1 MPNLSHILEKQ
12 LTELKSKLCS
22 TCDKYNNIKMPYKYQ
37 KIVKD
42 LANNKDIRILRQDKG
57 RGIVIIDSS
66 NYIEK
71 CLSLLDN
78 EKFVKIIED
87 LTKRI

>member
-1 MPNLSHILEKQ
+1 
-12 LTELKSKLCS
+12 
-22 TCDKYNNIKMPYKYQ
+22 MPYKYQ
-37 KIVKD
+37 EIVKN
-42 LANNKDIRILRQDKG
+42 LANNKDIRTLRQDKG
-57 RGIVIIDSS
+57 RGIVIIGSS

-78 EKFVKIIED
+78 EKFVKITED

>member
-1 MPNLSHILEKQ
+1 
-12 LTELKSKLCS
+12 
-22 TCDKYNNIKMPYKYQ
+22 MPYKYQ

>member
-1 MPNLSHILEKQ
+1 
-12 LTELKSKLCS
+12 
-22 TCDKYNNIKMPYKYQ
+22 MPYKYQ

-57 RGIVIIDSS
+57 RGVVIIDSS

>member
-1 MPNLSHILEKQ
+1 
-12 LTELKSKLCS
+12 
-22 TCDKYNNIKMPYKYQ
+22 MPYKYQ

-42 LANNKDIRILRQDKG
+42 LANNKDIRTLRQDKR
-57 RGIVIIDSS
+57 RGIVIIGSS

-78 EKFVKIIED
+78 EKFVKITED

>member
-1 MPNLSHILEKQ
+1 
-12 LTELKSKLCS
+12 
-22 TCDKYNNIKMPYKYQ
+22 MPYKYQ

-66 NYIEK
+66 NYTEK

>member
-1 MPNLSHILEKQ
+1 
-12 LTELKSKLCS
+12 
-22 TCDKYNNIKMPYKYQ
+22 MPYKYQ

-42 LANNKDIRILRQDKG
+42 LANNKDIRTLRQDKG
-57 RGIVIIDSS
+57 RGIVIIGSS

-78 EKFVKIIED
+78 EKFVKITED